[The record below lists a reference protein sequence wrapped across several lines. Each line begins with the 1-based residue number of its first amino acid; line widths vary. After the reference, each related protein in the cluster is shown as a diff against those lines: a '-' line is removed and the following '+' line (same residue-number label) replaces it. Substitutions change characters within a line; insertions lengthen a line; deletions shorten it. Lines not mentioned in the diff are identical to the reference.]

1 MNGREG
7 TKDGAITC
15 RASHSSPRTIKT
27 LLLVTHW
34 LQRGRGKKKGERKR
48 NQAGARTQKVPS
60 RGSPARSFTTEHI
73 KRWIKAGLQGSWQLW
88 EGAART
94 ARTLFRQNL
103 AEGGLKCGANPG
115 VKAFSMGVCHS
126 RERDHL
132 HGHAWCREGALGAQT
147 LGLWGAQGGEQSPKS
162 EGTLGSEQERSP
174 GDLGSPF
181 CRSQSVSPSPFPPKR
196 GLHCSA
202 QDPHPPQRFL

>member
-34 LQRGRGKKKGERKR
+34 LQRGWGKKKGERKR

-60 RGSPARSFTTEHI
+60 RGSPARSFTTERI
-73 KRWIKAGLQGSWQLW
+73 KHWIKAGLQGSWQLW

-115 VKAFSMGVCHS
+115 VKAFSVGVCHS

-132 HGHAWCREGALGAQT
+132 HGHAWCQEGALGT
-147 LGLWGAQGGEQSPKS
+147 NLGFVGC
-162 EGTLGSEQERSP
+162 P
-174 GDLGSPF
+174 G
-181 CRSQSVSPSPFPPKR
+181 R
-196 GLHCSA
+196 
-202 QDPHPPQRFL
+202 